1 VWETEVVQWTEQKGP
16 FEDPDVPD
24 RLSAL
29 AAAKGTPEIRPCFF
43 PPEYACTDEN
53 TNAFAYETG

>member
-1 VWETEVVQWTEQKGP
+1 MPARTSIAWAWETEVVQWTEQKGP

-29 AAAKGTPEIRPCFF
+29 ASGE
-43 PPEYACTDEN
+43 EN
-53 TNAFAYETG
+53 I